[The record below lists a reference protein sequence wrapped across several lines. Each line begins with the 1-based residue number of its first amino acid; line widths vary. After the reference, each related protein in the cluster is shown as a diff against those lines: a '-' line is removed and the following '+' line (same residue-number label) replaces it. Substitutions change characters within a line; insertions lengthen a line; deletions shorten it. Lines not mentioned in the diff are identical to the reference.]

1 MSVGGCCDSRR
12 RTAPLISLFFP
23 LPALALLFCSPCV
36 ILDGMLIRECC
47 ASLSSTDANAVHV
60 LLCSSTGSVAVAV
73 GTAPLPYI
81 SLSGADGDSSRGKG
95 FPVSAKVVLARV
107 QASLLKQGAASA
119 GKGGGSAQVALGVLP
134 TAFPSASGSSTQTS
148 LLERVVTALADVD
161 ATPAGKAK

>member
-1 MSVGGCCDSRR
+1 
-12 RTAPLISLFFP
+12 
-23 LPALALLFCSPCV
+23 
-36 ILDGMLIRECC
+36 MLIRECC

-73 GTAPLPYI
+73 GGTAPLPYM
-81 SLSGADGDSSRGKG
+81 SLSGGDGDSSRGKG

-134 TAFPSASGSSTQTS
+134 TAFPSASGSSSQTS

-161 ATPAGKAK
+161 ATPAGKAR